1 MKDTIR
7 NLVKDKK
14 VLILGFGREGQSSF
28 RLISSVGGFSALDI
42 ADANAVSSDLTAT
55 HNVITGANYLDCLN
69 DYDVVFKSP
78 GIVLPKDINEYTCHI
93 TCQADLFLQVYG
105 AQTIGITGTKG
116 KSTTSSLLYHILK
129 ECGKDVLFGGN
140 IGLPIFD
147 ITDQIHPRTIVV
159 FELSCH
165 QLEYAHYSPSKAILL
180 NLYEDH
186 LDHYGSVEKYWK
198 AKQNIYRNQAINDSL
213 FCSPECLPATG
224 ECKATIIKVK
234 AADLPFNS
242 FDEIEGVTL
251 RGTHNLLNTA
261 FVYDVCRRY
270 NISNEEFEKALGTF
284 KTLAH
289 RLQFIGT
296 KDEVDYYDDSIS
308 TTVES
313 AMSAIKAIPN
323 AGTILL
329 GGMDRGIDYDPLVE
343 FLQTRNLEHIILMYD
358 SGKVILD
365 KLKAVANDD
374 FMQHVH
380 YIEELADACAFA
392 KENASKRTAV
402 ILSPAAASYGHF
414 KNFEQR
420 GDFFKEHIF
429 NDASIQ

>member
-1 MKDTIR
+1 MKETIR
-7 NLVKDKK
+7 DLVKDKK

-28 RLISSVGGFSALDI
+28 RMISSVGGYACLDI
-42 ADANAVSSDLTAT
+42 ADANAVSSDLTAM
-55 HNVITGANYLDCLN
+55 HNVITGANYLDVLD

-78 GIVLPKDINEYTCHI
+78 GIVLPKDIKEYKCHI

-129 ECGKDVLFGGN
+129 TCGKDVLFGGN

-147 ITDQIHPRTIVV
+147 ITDQIHPRTIIV

-186 LDHYGSVEKYWK
+186 LDHYGTVEKYWH
-198 AKQNIYRNQAINDSL
+198 AKQNLYRNQGYCDFL
-213 FCSPECLPATG
+213 FCNPDFLPKQG
-224 ECKATIIKVK
+224 ECKAAIIKVK
-234 AADLPFNS
+234 TGDLPFSS
-242 FDEIEGVTL
+242 FEEIPGVTL
-251 RGTHNLLNTA
+251 RGTHNLFNTA

-270 NISNEEFEKALGTF
+270 DISDKEFMEALASF
-284 KTLAH
+284 KTLSH
-289 RLQFIGT
+289 RLEFIGT
-296 KDEVDYYDDSIS
+296 KDGVDYYDDSIS

-313 AMSAIKAIPN
+313 CMSAIKAIPN

-343 FLQTRNLEHIILMYD
+343 FLQTRTLEHIILMYD
-358 SGKVILD
+358 SGKVLLE
-365 KLKAVANDD
+365 KLQAVATPE
-374 FMQHVH
+374 FMEHVH
-380 YIEELADACAFA
+380 YIEDLASACAFV
-392 KENASKRTAV
+392 KENASKGTAV
-402 ILSPAAASYGHF
+402 ILSPAAASYGVF

-420 GDFFKEHIF
+420 GDFFKEQIGL
-429 NDASIQ
+429 

>member
-1 MKDTIR
+1 MKETIR

-28 RLISSVGGFSALDI
+28 RMVSAVGGYSCLDI
-42 ADANAVSSDLTAT
+42 ADANAVSSDLTSS
-55 HNVITGANYLDCLN
+55 HQVITGTKYLDCLN

-78 GIVLPKDINEYTCHI
+78 GIVLPKDIKEYNCRI
-93 TCQADLFLQVYG
+93 TCQADLFLEVYG

-140 IGLPIFD
+140 IGIPIFD
-147 ITDQIHPRTIVV
+147 ITDQIHPRTIIV

-165 QLEYAHYSPSKAILL
+165 QLEYAKFAPSKAILL

-186 LDHYGSVEKYWK
+186 LDHYGTVEKYWN
-198 AKQNIYRNQAINDSL
+198 AKKNIYRNQGYCDFL
-213 FCSPECLPATG
+213 FCNPEFLPASG
-224 ECKATIIKVK
+224 DCKATVIKVK
-234 AADLPFNS
+234 SQDLPFNS
-242 FDEIEGVTL
+242 FEEIPGVTL
-251 RGTHNLLNTA
+251 RGTHNLFNTA

-270 NISNEEFEKALGTF
+270 DISDEDFKAALATF

-289 RLQFIGT
+289 RLQFIG
-296 KDEVDYYDDSIS
+296 KLDDIDYYDDSIS

-313 AMSAIKAIPN
+313 AISAVKAISN
-323 AGTILL
+323 AGTLLL

-343 FLQTRNLEHIILMYD
+343 FLPTTNLEHVILMYD
-358 SGKVILD
+358 SGKVILE
-365 KLKAVANDD
+365 KLQATASPE
-374 FMQHVH
+374 FMKKVH
-380 YIEELADACAFA
+380 YIEDLADACAFA
-392 KENASKRTAV
+392 KANASRGTAV
-402 ILSPAAASYGHF
+402 ILSPASASYGVF

-420 GDFFKEHIF
+420 GDFFKEQIGL
-429 NDASIQ
+429 

>member
-1 MKDTIR
+1 MKETIR
-7 NLVKDKK
+7 NLVKDKR

-28 RLISSVGGFSALDI
+28 RMISSVGGYACLDI
-42 ADANAVSSDLTAT
+42 ADANAVSSDLTAM
-55 HNVITGANYLDCLN
+55 HNVITGASYLDSLN

-78 GIVLPKDINEYTCHI
+78 GIVLPMDISEYKCHI

-129 ECGKDVLFGGN
+129 ECGQDVLFGGN

-165 QLEYAHYSPSKAILL
+165 QLEYAHYAPSKAILL

-186 LDHYGSVEKYWK
+186 LDHYGTVEKYWH
-198 AKQNIYRNQAINDSL
+198 AKENIYRNQSISDTL
-213 FCSPECLPATG
+213 FCNPEFLPAPG
-224 ECKATIIKVK
+224 QCKATVVKVK
-234 AADLPFNS
+234 SGDLPFAS
-242 FDEIEGVTL
+242 FDELEGVTL
-251 RGTHNLLNTA
+251 RGTHNLFNTA
-261 FVYDVCRRY
+261 FVYDVCKRY
-270 NISNEEFEKALGTF
+270 NISDDDFIRALSTF

-289 RLQFIGT
+289 RLQFIGSL
-296 KDEVDYYDDSIS
+296 DGVDYYDDSIS

-313 AMSAIKAIPN
+313 AISAIKAIPN

-343 FLQTRNLEHIILMYD
+343 FLQTRTLENIILMYD

-365 KLKAVANDD
+365 KLTAVASPE
-374 FMQHVH
+374 FMSHVH
-380 YIEELADACAFA
+380 YIEELKDACQFS
-392 KENASKRTAV
+392 KEHASKGTAV

-420 GDFFKEHIF
+420 GDFFKEQIGL
-429 NDASIQ
+429 

>member
-1 MKDTIR
+1 MKETIR
-7 NLVKDKK
+7 DLVKDKK

-28 RLISSVGGFSALDI
+28 RMISSVGGYACLDI
-42 ADANAVSSDLTAT
+42 ADANAVSSDLTAM
-55 HNVITGANYLDCLN
+55 HNVITGASYLDVLD

-78 GIVLPKDINEYTCHI
+78 GIVLPKDIKEYKCHI

-129 ECGKDVLFGGN
+129 TCGKDVLFGGN

-147 ITDQIHPRTIVV
+147 ITDQIHPRTIIV

-186 LDHYGSVEKYWK
+186 LDHYGTVEKYWY
-198 AKQNIYRNQAINDSL
+198 AKQNLYRNQGYCDFL
-213 FCSPECLPATG
+213 FCNPDFLPKQG
-224 ECKATIIKVK
+224 ECKAAIIKVK
-234 AADLPFNS
+234 TGDLPFSS
-242 FDEIEGVTL
+242 FEEIPGVTL
-251 RGTHNLLNTA
+251 RGTHNLFNTA

-270 NISNEEFEKALGTF
+270 DISDKEFMEALASF

-289 RLQFIGT
+289 RLEFIGT
-296 KDEVDYYDDSIS
+296 KDGVDYYDDSIS

-313 AMSAIKAIPN
+313 CMSAIKAIPN

-343 FLQTRNLEHIILMYD
+343 FLQTRTLEHIILMYD
-358 SGKVILD
+358 SGKVLLD
-365 KLKAVANDD
+365 KLSAVAAPE
-374 FMQHVH
+374 FMKHVH
-380 YIEELADACAFA
+380 YIEDLASACAFV
-392 KENASKRTAV
+392 KENASKGTAV
-402 ILSPAAASYGHF
+402 ILSPAAASYGVF

-420 GDFFKEHIF
+420 GDFFKEQIGL
-429 NDASIQ
+429 

>member
-1 MKDTIR
+1 MKETIR

-14 VLILGFGREGQSSF
+14 VLILGYGREGQSSF
-28 RLISSVGGFSALDI
+28 RMVSSVGGYACLDI
-42 ADANAVSSDLTAT
+42 ADANAVSSDLTSS
-55 HNVITGANYLDCLN
+55 HKVITGASYLDCLN

-78 GIVLPKDINEYTCHI
+78 GIVLPMDISNYSCRI
-93 TCQADLFLQVYG
+93 TCQADLFLEVYG

-140 IGLPIFD
+140 IGIPIFD
-147 ITDQIHPRTIVV
+147 ITDQIHPRTIIV

-165 QLEYAHYSPSKAILL
+165 QLEYAKFAPSKAILL

-186 LDHYGSVEKYWK
+186 LDHYGTVEKYWN
-198 AKQNIYRNQAINDSL
+198 AKKNIYRNQGYCDFL
-213 FCSPECLPATG
+213 FCNPDFLPATG
-224 ECKATIIKVK
+224 ECKATVIKVK
-234 AADLPFNS
+234 SQDLPFNS
-242 FDEIEGVTL
+242 FEEIPGVTL
-251 RGTHNLLNTA
+251 RGTHNLFNTA

-270 NISNEEFEKALGTF
+270 DISDQDFKAALATF

-289 RLQFIGT
+289 RLQYLG
-296 KDEVDYYDDSIS
+296 KLDEIDYYDDSIS

-313 AMSAIKAIPN
+313 AISAVRAIPN

-343 FLQTRNLEHIILMYD
+343 FLPTTRLEHIILMYD
-358 SGKVILD
+358 SGKVILE
-365 KLKAVANDD
+365 KLKATASPE
-374 FMQHVH
+374 FMNRVH
-380 YIEELADACAFA
+380 YIEGLKDACAFA
-392 KENASKRTAV
+392 KANASKGTAV
-402 ILSPAAASYGHF
+402 ILSPASASYGVF

-420 GDFFKEHIF
+420 GDFFKEYVGL
-429 NDASIQ
+429 

>member
-1 MKDTIR
+1 MKETIR

-28 RLISSVGGFSALDI
+28 RMVSSVGEYASLDI
-42 ADANAVSSDLTAT
+42 ADAKAVSSDLTAS
-55 HNVITGANYLDCLN
+55 HKVITGDGYLDCLN

-78 GIVLPKDINEYTCHI
+78 GIVLPKDIKEYNCRI
-93 TCQADLFLQVYG
+93 TCQADLFLEVYG

-147 ITDQIHPRTIVV
+147 ITDRIHPRTIIV

-165 QLEYAHYSPSKAILL
+165 QLEYAKFAPSKAILL

-186 LDHYGSVEKYWK
+186 LDHYGTVEKYWN
-198 AKQNIYRNQAINDSL
+198 AKKNIYRNQGYCDFL
-213 FCSPECLPATG
+213 FCNPDFLPTPG
-224 ECKATIIKVK
+224 ECKASVIKVK
-234 AADLPFNS
+234 TGDLPFSS
-242 FDEIEGVTL
+242 FEDIEGVTL
-251 RGTHNLLNTA
+251 RGTHNLFNTA

-270 NISNEEFEKALGTF
+270 DISDADFIKALSSF

-289 RLQFIGT
+289 RLEYLGKLDGI
-296 KDEVDYYDDSIS
+296 DYYDDSIS

-313 AMSAIKAIPN
+313 AISAVKAIPN

-358 SGKVILD
+358 SGKVLLD
-365 KLKAVANDD
+365 KLTAVATPE
-374 FMQHVH
+374 FMEHVH
-380 YIEELADACAFA
+380 YIKELSDACAFV
-392 KENASKRTAV
+392 KENASQGTAV
-402 ILSPAAASYGHF
+402 ILSPAAASYGVF
-414 KNFEQR
+414 KNFEER
-420 GDFFKEHIF
+420 GDFFKQQIGL
-429 NDASIQ
+429 

>member
-1 MKDTIR
+1 MKETIR

-28 RLISSVGGFSALDI
+28 RMVLSVGGYECLDI

-55 HNVITGANYLDCLN
+55 HNVITGAAYLDCLN

-78 GIVLPKDINEYTCHI
+78 GIVLPKNISEYTCHI
-93 TCQADLFLQVYG
+93 TCQADLFLQVFG

-129 ECGKDVLFGGN
+129 CCGKDVLFGGN

-147 ITDQIHPRTIVV
+147 ITEQIHPRTIVI

-165 QLEYAHYSPSKAILL
+165 QLEYASYAPAKAILL

-186 LDHYGSVEKYWK
+186 LDHYGTVEKYWA
-198 AKQNIYRNQAINDSL
+198 AKQNIYRNQDYNDYL
-213 FCSPECLPATG
+213 FCNPEFLPAPG
-224 ECKATIIKVK
+224 ECKAAVVRVK
-234 AADLPFNS
+234 TGDLPFAS
-242 FDEIEGVTL
+242 FEDIPGVTL
-251 RGTHNLLNTA
+251 RGTHNLFNAA
-261 FVYDVCRRY
+261 FVYDVCKRY
-270 NISNEEFEKALGTF
+270 DISDADFIEALKSF

-289 RLQFIGT
+289 RLEFIGQ
-296 KDEVDYYDDSIS
+296 KDGIDYYDDSIS

-313 AMSAIKAIPN
+313 AISAIKAIPN

-329 GGMDRGIDYDPLVE
+329 GGMDRGIDYEPLVE
-343 FLQTRNLEHIILMYD
+343 FLPTTRLEHIILMYD
-358 SGKVILD
+358 SGKVILE
-365 KLKAVANDD
+365 KLQGTAQPE
-374 FMQHVH
+374 FMEKVH
-380 YIEELADACAFA
+380 YIEELADACTFA
-392 KENASKRTAV
+392 KTNATKGTAV
-402 ILSPAAASYGHF
+402 ILSPASASYGVF

-420 GDFFKEHIF
+420 GDFFKEQIGL
-429 NDASIQ
+429 

>member
-1 MKDTIR
+1 MKETIR

-28 RLISSVGGFSALDI
+28 RMVLSVGGYECLDI

-55 HNVITGANYLDCLN
+55 HNVITGAAYLDCLN

-78 GIVLPKDINEYTCHI
+78 GIVLPKDISEYTCHI
-93 TCQADLFLQVYG
+93 TCQADLFLQVFG

-129 ECGKDVLFGGN
+129 CCGKDVLFGGN

-147 ITDQIHPRTIVV
+147 ITEQIHPRTIVI

-165 QLEYAHYSPSKAILL
+165 QLEYASYAPAKAILL

-186 LDHYGSVEKYWK
+186 LDHYGTVEKYWA
-198 AKQNIYRNQAINDSL
+198 AKQNIYRNQDYNDYL
-213 FCSPECLPATG
+213 FCNPECLPAPG
-224 ECKATIIKVK
+224 ECKAAVVRVK
-234 AADLPFNS
+234 TGDLPFAS
-242 FDEIEGVTL
+242 FEDIPGVTL
-251 RGTHNLLNTA
+251 RGTHNLFNAA
-261 FVYDVCRRY
+261 FVYDVCKRY
-270 NISNEEFEKALGTF
+270 DISDEDFIEALKSF

-289 RLQFIGT
+289 RLEFIGQ
-296 KDEVDYYDDSIS
+296 KDGIDYYDDSIS

-313 AMSAIKAIPN
+313 AISAIKAIPN

-329 GGMDRGIDYDPLVE
+329 GGMDRGIDYEPLVE
-343 FLQTRNLEHIILMYD
+343 FLPTTRLEHIILMYD
-358 SGKVILD
+358 SGKVILE
-365 KLKAVANDD
+365 KLQATAQPE
-374 FMQHVH
+374 FMEKVH
-380 YIEELADACAFA
+380 YIEELADACTFA
-392 KENASKRTAV
+392 KTNATKGTAV
-402 ILSPAAASYGHF
+402 ILSPASASYGVF

-420 GDFFKEHIF
+420 GDFFKEQIGL
-429 NDASIQ
+429 

>member
-1 MKDTIR
+1 MKETIR
-7 NLVKDKK
+7 NLVKDKR

-28 RLISSVGGFSALDI
+28 RMISSVGGYACLDI
-42 ADANAVSSDLTAT
+42 ADANAVSSDLTAM
-55 HNVITGANYLDCLN
+55 HNVITGASYLDSLN

-78 GIVLPKDINEYTCHI
+78 GIVLPMDISEYKCHI

-129 ECGKDVLFGGN
+129 ECGQDVIFGGN

-165 QLEYAHYSPSKAILL
+165 QLEYAHYAPSKAILL

-186 LDHYGSVEKYWK
+186 LDHYGTVEKYWH
-198 AKQNIYRNQAINDSL
+198 AKENIYRNQSISDTL
-213 FCSPECLPATG
+213 FCNPEFLPAPG
-224 ECKATIIKVK
+224 QCKATVVKVK
-234 AADLPFNS
+234 SGDLPFVS
-242 FDEIEGVTL
+242 FDELEGVTL
-251 RGTHNLLNTA
+251 RGTHNLFNTA
-261 FVYDVCRRY
+261 FVYDVCKRY
-270 NISNEEFEKALGTF
+270 NISDDDFIRALSTF

-289 RLQFIGT
+289 RLQFIGSL
-296 KDEVDYYDDSIS
+296 DGVDYYDDSIS

-313 AMSAIKAIPN
+313 AISAIKAIPN

-343 FLQTRNLEHIILMYD
+343 FLQTRTLENIILMYD

-365 KLKAVANDD
+365 KLTAAASPE
-374 FMQHVH
+374 FMSHVH
-380 YIEELADACAFA
+380 YIEELKDACQFS
-392 KENASKRTAV
+392 KEHASKGTAV

-420 GDFFKEHIF
+420 GDFFKEQIGL
-429 NDASIQ
+429 

>member
-1 MKDTIR
+1 MKETIR
-7 NLVKDKK
+7 DLVKDKK

-28 RLISSVGGFSALDI
+28 RMISSVGGFTCLDI
-42 ADANAVSSDLTAT
+42 ADANAVSSDLTAM
-55 HNVITGANYLDCLN
+55 HNVITGAGYLNCLD

-78 GIVLPKDINEYTCHI
+78 GIVLPKDINEYKCHI
-93 TCQADLFLQVYG
+93 TCQADLFLQVFG

-129 ECGKDVLFGGN
+129 TCGKDVLFGGN

-147 ITDQIHPRTIVV
+147 ITDQIHPRTIIV

-165 QLEYAHYSPSKAILL
+165 QLEYAHYSPAKAILL

-198 AKQNIYRNQAINDSL
+198 AKQNIYRNQDYNDYL
-213 FCSPECLPATG
+213 FCNPEFLPAKG
-224 ECKATIIKVK
+224 DCKSTIVKVSSG
-234 AADLPFNS
+234 DLPFAS
-242 FDEIEGVTL
+242 FDEIPGVTL
-251 RGTHNLLNTA
+251 RGTHNLFNTA

-270 NISNEEFEKALGTF
+270 DISNQEFMDALATF

-289 RLQFIGT
+289 RLQFIG
-296 KDEVDYYDDSIS
+296 KLDDVDYYDDSIS

-313 AMSAIKAIPN
+313 AISAIKAIPN

-358 SGKVILD
+358 SGKVLLD
-365 KLKAVANDD
+365 KLSSVASDA
-374 FMQHVH
+374 FMEHVH
-380 YIEELADACAFA
+380 YIEDLGAACEFV
-392 KENASKRTAV
+392 KSNASKGTAV
-402 ILSPAAASYGHF
+402 ILSPASASYGVF

-420 GDFFKEHIF
+420 GDFFKEHIGL
-429 NDASIQ
+429 

>member
-1 MKDTIR
+1 MKETIR

-28 RLISSVGGFSALDI
+28 RMISSVGGYACLDI
-42 ADANAVSSDLTAT
+42 ADANAVSSDLTAS
-55 HNVITGANYLDCLN
+55 HNVITGAAYLDYLD
-69 DYDVVFKSP
+69 DYDVVIKSP
-78 GIVLPKDINEYTCHI
+78 GIVLPKDIKEYKSYI

-129 ECGKDVLFGGN
+129 TCGKDVLFGGN

-147 ITDQIHPRTIVV
+147 ITEQIHPRTIIV

-165 QLEYAHYSPSKAILL
+165 QLEYAKNAPSKAILL

-186 LDHYGSVEKYWK
+186 LDHYGTVEKYWN
-198 AKQNIYRNQAINDSL
+198 AKKNIYRNQGYCDFL
-213 FCSPECLPATG
+213 FCNPDFLPATG
-224 ECKATIIKVK
+224 DCKATVIKVK
-234 AADLPFNS
+234 PADLPFNS
-242 FDEIEGVTL
+242 FEEIDGVTL
-251 RGTHNLLNTA
+251 RGSHNLFNCA

-270 NISNEEFEKALGTF
+270 DISDTDFIDSLASF

-289 RLQFIGT
+289 RLQFIGQLN
-296 KDEVDYYDDSIS
+296 EVDYYDDSIS

-313 AMSAIKAIPN
+313 AINAIKAIPN

-343 FLQTRNLEHIILMYD
+343 YLLTTRLEHIILMYD
-358 SGKVILD
+358 SGRVILD
-365 KLKAVANDD
+365 KLKAVAPAD
-374 FMQHVH
+374 FMDRVH
-380 YIEELADACAFA
+380 YIEELADACSFA
-392 KENASKRTAV
+392 KENASKNTAV

-420 GDFFKEHIF
+420 GDFFKEQIGL
-429 NDASIQ
+429 